1 MSRGLAAALV
11 LVMLLVV
18 AGQALLLG
26 RIQSQPVTQISLHE
40 SRLLMFLQEI
50 RSHNPTT
57 YDSTVLN
64 LVRLR
69 DGQAQGQNIAQEEAV
84 VAEELLKR
92 LAAPSP

>member
-1 MSRGLAAALV
+1 MNRLFAVALV
-11 LVMLLVV
+11 GVMLLVV
-18 AGQALLLG
+18 IGQAVLLG
-26 RIQSQPVTQISLHE
+26 RTQSQPVTQIPLHE
-40 SRLLMFLQEI
+40 SRLVPFLQEI
-50 RSHNPTT
+50 RGHNPAT

-92 LAAPSP
+92 LRSPAP